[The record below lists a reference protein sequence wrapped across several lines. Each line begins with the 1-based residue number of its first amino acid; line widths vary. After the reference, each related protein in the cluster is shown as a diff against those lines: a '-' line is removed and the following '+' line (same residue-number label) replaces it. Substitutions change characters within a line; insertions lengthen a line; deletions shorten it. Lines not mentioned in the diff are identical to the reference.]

1 MLIIDNIVR
10 LCLIFCI
17 DPDDVESSNS
27 ESSQESEANETEP
40 LKFSQQGEVSKHLES
55 FAINQF

>member
-1 MLIIDNIVR
+1 MFDIL
-10 LCLIFCI
+10 LH
-17 DPDDVESSNS
+17 PDDVESSNS

-40 LKFSQQGEVSKHLES
+40 LKFSQQGELSKHLES